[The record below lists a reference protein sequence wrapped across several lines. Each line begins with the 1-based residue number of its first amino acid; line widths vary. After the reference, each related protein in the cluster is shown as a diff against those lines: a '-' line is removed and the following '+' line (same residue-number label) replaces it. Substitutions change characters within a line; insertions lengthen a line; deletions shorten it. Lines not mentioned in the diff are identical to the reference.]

1 MKQHLRN
8 PKLLGL
14 LRKGCSITFPSGI
27 TLRQVM
33 QDDVIEVGVQPSDGE
48 DFISIDGYTLSEEGL
63 EEALQYEEMYADNLN
78 DDKLEE
84 KYDEREDW
92 Q

>member
-8 PKLLGL
+8 PKLLCL
-14 LRKGCSITFPSGI
+14 LRKGCSITFPSGLI
-27 TLRQVM
+27 LRQIM
-33 QDDVIEVGVQPSDGE
+33 QDDFIEVGVQIPDE
-48 DFISIDGYTLSEEGL
+48 DFESIDSYDLNEEGL
-63 EEALQYEEMYADNLN
+63 EDALQYEEMYADNLN

>member
-14 LRKGCSITFPSGI
+14 LRKGCSITFPSGL

-33 QDDVIEVGVQPSDGE
+33 QDDVIEAGVQPLAGD
-48 DFISIDGYTLSEEGL
+48 DFISVDGYTLSEEGL
-63 EEALQYEEMYADNLN
+63 EEALQYEEFYASRYEDEEQLA
-78 DDKLEE
+78 LEE
-84 KYDEREDW
+84 REREM
-92 Q
+92 